1 MSDLN
6 VVTLVGRLTDKP
18 VLRYASTGLA
28 ITKFSIANNYFKKN
42 SDGSLNTQTN
52 FFNIT
57 VMGKQAENVTQYLDK
72 GRQVAITGRLVQNKW
87 QDKDGNNRYSVEVI
101 ASSVQFLG
109 SKNDSLQ
116 SSDIPQSNS
125 YSSYSNNN
133 FQAQPQNQSQPQQ
146 PTEENIGNANN
157 TEDNIAIENS
167 DFESPLDGEDVP
179 F

>member
-28 ITKFSIANNYFKKN
+28 ITKFSIANNYIRKSN
-42 SDGSLNTQTN
+42 DGSPNTQTN

-57 VMGKQAENVTQYLDK
+57 VMGKQAENVSQYLDK

-109 SKNDSLQ
+109 SKNDSPQ
-116 SSDIPQSNS
+116 SGGIPQSN
-125 YSSYSNNN
+125 SYSNNN